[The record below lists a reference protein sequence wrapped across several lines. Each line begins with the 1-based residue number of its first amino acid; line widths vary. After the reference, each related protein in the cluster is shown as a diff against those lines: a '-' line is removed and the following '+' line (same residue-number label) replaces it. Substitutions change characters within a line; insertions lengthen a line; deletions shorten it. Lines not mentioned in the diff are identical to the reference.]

1 VPVPAAVAAPDIS
14 GDILPEPRGHEVEE
28 RAVEPYTGEPTDVN
42 IFEVMFPD
50 RASLQVGYSYFPEG
64 TVVRWLVKQGA
75 TVAAT
80 GEFVTRGGG
89 NTNHFV
95 TITLGVEAEPN
106 RDADVDF
113 TWEIGGVPFGYA
125 VRRDPGA

>member
-1 VPVPAAVAAPDIS
+1 M
-14 GDILPEPRGHEVEE
+14 
-28 RAVEPYTGEPTDVN
+28 N
-42 IFEVMFPD
+42 IFDVEFPD

-64 TVVRWLVKQGA
+64 TVVRWLVRQGA

-80 GEFVTRGGG
+80 GEFTTRGGG

-95 TITLGVEAEPN
+95 TILLGVELDPN
-106 RDADVDF
+106 RDSADVDF